1 MECTSNRK
9 IGKLRNLL
17 RYAKIV
23 SSNKAL
29 LNEEIRYPKHLVNNI
44 IRQKLQNKSKSDKVN
59 PDARETHKMQVMLS
73 CGDTKGSK
81 LMIKHKKQL

>member
-59 PDARETHKMQVMLS
+59 PDGRETHKMQVMLS
-73 CGDTKGSK
+73 CGDTKDSK

>member
-29 LNEEIRYPKHLVNNI
+29 LNEEMRYPKHLVNNI

-59 PDARETHKMQVMLS
+59 PDGRETHKMQVMLS

>member
-1 MECTSNRK
+1 MERTSNRK

-23 SSNKAL
+23 IPNKAL

-44 IRQKLQNKSKSDKVN
+44 IRQKL
-59 PDARETHKMQVMLS
+59 
-73 CGDTKGSK
+73 
-81 LMIKHKKQL
+81 

>member
-1 MECTSNRK
+1 MERTSNRK

-23 SSNKAL
+23 SSNK
-29 LNEEIRYPKHLVNNI
+29 EIRYPKHLVNNI

-59 PDARETHKMQVMLS
+59 PDCRETHKMQVMLS

>member
-1 MECTSNRK
+1 MERTSNRK

-23 SSNKAL
+23 IPNKAL

-59 PDARETHKMQVMLS
+59 PDCRETHKMQVMLS

>member
-29 LNEEIRYPKHLVNNI
+29 LNEEIRSLNTLSI
-44 IRQKLQNKSKSDKVN
+44 IL
-59 PDARETHKMQVMLS
+59 
-73 CGDTKGSK
+73 
-81 LMIKHKKQL
+81 